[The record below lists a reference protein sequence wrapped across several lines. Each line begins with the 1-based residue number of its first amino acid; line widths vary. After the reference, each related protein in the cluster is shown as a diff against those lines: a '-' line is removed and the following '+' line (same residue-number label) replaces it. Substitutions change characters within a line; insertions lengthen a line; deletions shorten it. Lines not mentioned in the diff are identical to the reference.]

1 MRSVPRQPQTNNFGS
16 GRKELR
22 HYTRQPRSPYTQ
34 QSRGVVLTAI
44 VLFALAGLLSGFS
57 VGAFVR
63 PGQRSQNN
71 IPSQT
76 ATVPTTHKTAIPT
89 TTPGTE
95 VPQFLGEPK
104 IGNYQYTEIP
114 DGSTPYSFT
123 AQAVSKSGEA
133 ITSSSITCKIWL
145 TQDGKV
151 SSHITTDRLRSVNTL
166 SEPFPKEVSGMNF
179 TAATPQTQMCNN
191 GQGQWNYTL
200 SPTLHAGTYYIVALM
215 DWGGVHYNWS
225 WIAIKV
231 KQT

>member
-1 MRSVPRQPQTNNFGS
+1 
-16 GRKELR
+16 
-22 HYTRQPRSPYTQ
+22 
-34 QSRGVVLTAI
+34 VLTAI
-44 VLFALAGLLSGFS
+44 ILFALAGLLSGFS

-63 PGQRSQNN
+63 PGQRFQVN

-95 VPQFLGEPK
+95 GPQFLGEPV
-104 IGNYQYTEIP
+104 IDNSQYAETA

-123 AQAVSKSGEA
+123 AHAVSKSGAA
-133 ITSSSITCKIWL
+133 ITSSGITCKIWL

-151 SSHITTDRLRSVNTL
+151 SSHITADRLRSVDTL
-166 SEPFPKEVSGMNF
+166 SEPFPKEVSGGMNF

-200 SPTLHAGTYYIVALM
+200 SPALHTGTYYIVVLM
-215 DWGGVHYNWS
+215 DWSGIHYNWS

-231 KQT
+231 KRA